1 MDAGRN
7 ALYTRE
13 TELTFK
19 RYVISSATGKPPSGG
34 FFRVRC
40 RIMNIFVYSDESGV
54 LDKAH
59 NDIFA
64 FGGLVFLSK
73 DEKDIASRKYHA
85 AERIVRNSGDYGNV
99 EIKASTIIAKE
110 KRKLYRS
117 LNGFYKFGVVVDQ
130 QTVQDEMMIQINCS
144 LQDSHRKRTNHTK
157 QPLRKGWLFLYFL
170 CTKSGRRV
178 GFLFFVDA
186 S

>member
-1 MDAGRN
+1 
-7 ALYTRE
+7 
-13 TELTFK
+13 
-19 RYVISSATGKPPSGG
+19 
-34 FFRVRC
+34 
-40 RIMNIFVYSDESGV
+40 MNIFVYSDESGV

-110 KRKLYRS
+110 KRDRKTVSLLIAHAIFRS
-117 LNGFYKFGVVVDQ
+117 LFNGKG
-130 QTVQDEMMIQINCS
+130 S
-144 LQDSHRKRTNHTK
+144 
-157 QPLRKGWLFLYFL
+157 PLF
-170 CTKSGRRV
+170 
-178 GFLFFVDA
+178 
-186 S
+186 